1 MHRSHFVADSELEGI
16 VDTLDVRLNLK
27 ITAMGHLCMEMCL
40 WII

>member
-16 VDTLDVRLNLK
+16 VNTLDVRLNLK
-27 ITAMGHLCMEMCL
+27 ITAMGHLRMEMCL